1 MNFSW
6 SLPKIKLPHFDISG
20 KFSLDPLSV
29 PHISVDWYK
38 KGGLF
43 TDASLIG
50 VGEAGSEAVLPLTN
64 KRAIA
69 MIAESITNSMPS
81 GTGIDKQTIID
92 AVAQG
97 VSMSLMNNQANG
109 NINLTVYSELR
120 TENNEVLARA
130 VTKGQ
135 QSLNSRFEPSPAY

>member
-1 MNFSW
+1 M
-6 SLPKIKLPHFDISG
+6 
-20 KFSLDPLSV
+20 
-29 PHISVDWYK
+29 
-38 KGGLF
+38 
-43 TDASLIG
+43 
-50 VGEAGSEAVLPLTN
+50 
-64 KRAIA
+64 A